1 MMFVLVIN
9 LKKWIIIVFLV
20 SLFYLL
26 AERKNNVLYINDTF
40 RFRIIANSNSVEDQA
55 LKNKIKKDIV
65 TNVFQKMDFNSSSS
79 VKNEI
84 KNNLPLISNI
94 VSQYNIKYNI
104 SFGKNYFPEKS
115 LNGIKLKKGNYD
127 SLVINLGENKGDNW
141 WCILFPPLCDL
152 NSDEYEKPEY
162 KFLISEVLK
171 K

>member
-1 MMFVLVIN
+1 MLVIN

-26 AERKNNVLYINDTF
+26 AERKNNVLYMNDTF

-115 LNGIKLKKGNYD
+115 SSFIPIGYYSIKYCPGKALENRGREEKGIKFSKVDGK
-127 SLVINLGENKGDNW
+127 
-141 WCILFPPLCDL
+141 
-152 NSDEYEKPEY
+152 EKMCY
-162 KFLISEVLK
+162 TN
-171 K
+171 